1 MEIPHYYARMI
12 YLDRIKPFIDTQ
24 IIKVLVGQRRVGKSF
39 MLFQLMDYI
48 RGKNANADILYINK
62 ELFEFDS
69 LRDYTDLMYYIQ
81 KHREGKTGKCY
92 LFIDEVQDIISF
104 EKALRGLLADGRYDI
119 YCTRSNARMLSG
131 ELATFLSG
139 RYVEFRIWGLNYSE
153 FMQFHQLEDSDETF
167 SRYYKFGGLPYLVNL
182 PFDEGIVSEYLR
194 GIYNT
199 ILLKDIVDRYGIR
212 NVRQLQDL
220 TVYLADTIGNMFSAS
235 SISEYLK
242 SQRIDLTPKMI
253 LEYLG
258 YLENAFFVRR
268 VRPVDIQG
276 KKQFRIGEK
285 YYFEDLGIRHV
296 LRPFRPND
304 IGQVLEN
311 VVYHHLMVC
320 GYTVHVGR
328 DGDREVDFVAERD
341 GEKLYVQVATSV
353 MEQKTWEREYGNLL
367 GIRDNYPKIVV
378 TLDPLEGASF
388 QGIRQIP
395 VRRFL
400 LMNN

>member
-1 MEIPHYYARMI
+1 
-12 YLDRIKPFIDTQ
+12 
-24 IIKVLVGQRRVGKSF
+24 
-39 MLFQLMDYI
+39 
-48 RGKNANADILYINK
+48 
-62 ELFEFDS
+62 
-69 LRDYTDLMYYIQ
+69 MYYIQ

-92 LFIDEVQDIISF
+92 LFIDEVQDITSF
-104 EKALRGLLADGRYDI
+104 EKALRGLLADGGYDI
-119 YCTRSNARMLSG
+119 YCTGSNARMLSG

-139 RYVEFRIWGLNYSE
+139 RYVEFRIWGLSYSE

-276 KKQFRIGEK
+276 KKQFRVGEK

-296 LRPFRPND
+296 IRPFRPND

-311 VVYHHLMVC
+311 VVHHHLMVR

-341 GEKLYVQVATSV
+341 GEKLYIQVAVSV

-367 GIRDNYPKIVV
+367 EIRDNYPKIVV

-388 QGIRQIP
+388 LGIRQIP

-400 LMNN
+400 LMND

>member
-1 MEIPHYYARMI
+1 MKLINRPLYTN
-12 YLDRIKPFIDTQ
+12 RIRPFIGKG
-24 IIKVLVGQRRVGKSF
+24 IIKVLTGQRRVGKSCI
-39 MLFQLMDYI
+39 LKQLQIDI
-48 RGKNANADILYINK
+48 LRENPQANILYINM
-62 ELFEFDS
+62 EYEEFRGIRNDTDLFEY
-69 LRDYTDLMYYIQ
+69 LRDKFQ
-81 KHREGKTGKCY
+81 EGVDNY

-119 YCTRSNARMLSG
+119 YCTGSNARMLSG

>member
-1 MEIPHYYARMI
+1 M
-12 YLDRIKPFIDTQ
+12 
-24 IIKVLVGQRRVGKSF
+24 
-39 MLFQLMDYI
+39 
-48 RGKNANADILYINK
+48 
-62 ELFEFDS
+62 
-69 LRDYTDLMYYIQ
+69 
-81 KHREGKTGKCY
+81 
-92 LFIDEVQDIISF
+92 
-104 EKALRGLLADGRYDI
+104 
-119 YCTRSNARMLSG
+119 
-131 ELATFLSG
+131 
-139 RYVEFRIWGLNYSE
+139 EFRIWGLNYSE

-199 ILLKDIVDRYGIR
+199 ILLKDIVDRHGIR

-276 KKQFRIGEK
+276 KKQFRVGEK

-296 LRPFRPND
+296 IRPFRPDD

-311 VVYHHLMVC
+311 VVHHHLMVR

-341 GEKLYVQVATSV
+341 GEKLYIQVAASV

-367 GIRDNYPKIVV
+367 EIRDNYPKIVV

-400 LMNN
+400 LMND